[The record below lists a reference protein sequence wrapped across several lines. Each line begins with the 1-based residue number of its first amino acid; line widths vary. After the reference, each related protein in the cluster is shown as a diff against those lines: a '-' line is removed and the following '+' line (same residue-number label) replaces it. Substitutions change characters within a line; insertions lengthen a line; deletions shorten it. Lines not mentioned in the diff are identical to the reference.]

1 MTSVSRVPVRH
12 SDSIGAATE
21 VLAVEPIDGDCAIVT
36 FRHVVS
42 VSSAMSSAKRLAK
55 YSSAAA
61 LHRIPRLSASEITHL
76 PRISHTER

>member
-36 FRHVVS
+36 YRHVVS
-42 VSSAMSSAKRLAK
+42 ISSAMSCEATSKVQLRSRAAPYSATVGIGDNT
-55 YSSAAA
+55 SS
-61 LHRIPRLSASEITHL
+61 SN
-76 PRISHTER
+76 ISH